1 MALNCRQL
9 NEMGSVVMKV
19 PGRIGVSVLI
29 TFFWAAG
36 LCYGQSAAM
45 QHLIKGVDYAAQGKF
60 EEAKEEF
67 GKVSKADPLYES
79 VQEDLKV
86 IEDVIDKKITSKT
99 AIHLYKGVTYVHK
112 RQYDQAISD
121 YTKAIEINPRFAM
134 AYRTRGTAYFRKRQ
148 YDQAISDY
156 TKAIEINPRYARAYY
171 SRGLA
176 YEEGKGQYDQAISDY
191 TKAIEINPRYVDAY
205 NNRGFIY
212 MVRLEDKKK
221 ACADWKRACEL
232 GSCCNYKIARRSGD
246 CE

>member
-1 MALNCRQL
+1 
-9 NEMGSVVMKV
+9 MKV
-19 PGRIGVSVLI
+19 PGRIGVSALI
-29 TFFWAAG
+29 ILFLAVG

-79 VQEDLKV
+79 AQEDLKV
-86 IEDVIDKKITSKT
+86 IEDVIDKKIKSKT

-112 RQYDQAISD
+112 RQYDEAISD

-148 YDQAISDY
+148 YD
-156 TKAIEINPRYARAYY
+156 E
-171 SRGLA
+171 
-176 YEEGKGQYDQAISDY
+176 AISDY

-205 NNRGFIY
+205 DNRGFIY

-232 GSCCNYKIARRSGD
+232 GSCRNYEIARRSGD

>member
-1 MALNCRQL
+1 
-9 NEMGSVVMKV
+9 MKV
-19 PGRIGVSVLI
+19 PGRIGVSALI
-29 TFFWAAG
+29 ILFLAVG

-86 IEDVIDKKITSKT
+86 IEDVIDKKIKSKT

-134 AYRTRGTAYFRKRQ
+134 AYRTRGTAYLRKR
-148 YDQAISDY
+148 
-156 TKAIEINPRYARAYY
+156 
-171 SRGLA
+171 
-176 YEEGKGQYDQAISDY
+176 QYDQAISDY

-232 GSCCNYKIARRSGD
+232 GSCRNYEIARRSGD

>member
-1 MALNCRQL
+1 
-9 NEMGSVVMKV
+9 MKV
-19 PGRIGVSVLI
+19 PGRIGVSALI
-29 TFFWAAG
+29 ILFLAVG

-79 VQEDLKV
+79 AQEDLKV
-86 IEDVIDKKITSKT
+86 IEDVIDKKIKSKT

-112 RQYDQAISD
+112 RQYD
-121 YTKAIEINPRFAM
+121 E
-134 AYRTRGTAYFRKRQ
+134 
-148 YDQAISDY
+148 
-156 TKAIEINPRYARAYY
+156 
-171 SRGLA
+171 
-176 YEEGKGQYDQAISDY
+176 AISDY

-205 NNRGFIY
+205 DNRGFIY

-232 GSCCNYKIARRSGD
+232 GSCRNYEIARRSGD